1 MGKYKLRHGSIQVR
15 VLALTLL
22 FTLGVSLVIAI
33 GNMRQMAAKWER
45 TTLLNAEYALQTA
58 ATAIHRDIEEVDDLA
73 SWCAYNPSMR
83 TYLLTDVG
91 SNNQALSMYPT
102 ISAKYSTLRTVQYVQ
117 RFVLINAKGR
127 QMVFGTAVTNTVAM
141 TPEVLARIP
150 GYDEEYSG
158 WSCIMRDPMALTSQA
173 LDTIPVTRKLTLSGT
188 GREAHICAFVS
199 PALITAALKGF
210 TMPEGSSLL
219 WQMGGRYYGINGNIL
234 TEEPLSDIPAEQ
246 LDVDMLDDSTEVY
259 CIAAGY
265 DAQLMVRYPLGVHDL
280 YLIEIIPNGPL
291 QRQIP
296 YLSDSLVISLLA
308 ILVLGLLLAFLL
320 HRMITPPITA
330 LQNRITK
337 ISSGDFSFDPA
348 IEWNNELGDIG
359 RGINSMSA
367 SVTALMDHRLEDEKQ
382 KQDLEYR
389 MLQNQINP
397 HFIYNTLNSIK
408 WMATIQ
414 HAPGIA
420 EMVTALSR
428 LLKSVSKSN
437 ERLVPL
443 YEEFALLNDYF
454 TIQQYRYGGTITL
467 DVSYIEDEKLNH
479 SCLIPR
485 FTLQPLVENA
495 IFHGIE
501 PKGSAGE
508 VTLRVERDTANGDVL
523 IRLTD
528 DGIGMTAEQAAKAL
542 QEPGPEEAAAKYR
555 HVGMWNVHKRL
566 QYSFGEAYGL
576 SIESEPGVG
585 TTVMVRLPGPP
596 AQQ

>member
-15 VLALTLL
+15 MLALTLL

-33 GNMRQMAAKWER
+33 GNMRQMAAEWER

-83 TYLLTDVG
+83 TYLLTDVS

-102 ISAKYSTLRTVQYVQ
+102 ISAKYSTLRTMQYVQ
-117 RFVLINAKGR
+117 RFMLINAKGR

-158 WSCIMRDPMALTSQA
+158 WSCIMRDPMALPSQA
-173 LDTIPVTRKLTLSGT
+173 LDTIPLTRKLTLSGT

-259 CIAAGY
+259 SIAAGY
-265 DAQLMVRYPLGVHDL
+265 DAQLMVRYPIGVHDL

-454 TIQQYRYGGTITL
+454 TIQRYRYGGTITL

-508 VTLRVERDTANGDVL
+508 VTLRVERDTTNGDVL